1 MFLQIPRQTSYRLV
15 SSPAAE
21 ACFIILYNGLAGVGV
36 PACGVQS
43 LKDVRQDV
51 AVDNRGIH
59 RGTDVTRVATFEIHH
74 TGFIDR
80 DGRPTQALPPFAE
93 DRDTVVA
100 FYRAMVLTRTFDAKA
115 VAMQRTGRLG
125 TFASSLGQE
134 AIAVGVGAAMTAED
148 VLLPYAREY
157 GAQMLRGVTL
167 TELFLFW
174 GGDER
179 GNDFATPRQDF
190 PVTVPIATHVPH
202 AAGVAMAFKLR
213 GERRAA
219 VCLFGDGATSKG
231 EFYEGLNLA
240 GVWGVPAVFIVCNN
254 AWAISMPREGQTA
267 AETLAQKAIA
277 AGVSSEQV
285 DGNDVVA
292 VHAAMQGAL
301 ARARAGEGPH
311 LIEAITYRLA
321 DHTTA
326 DNASR
331 YRDDE
336 VVGAHWQEDPIKRVK
351 AYLVERLDW
360 TKAEEEAL
368 IASCTAEVEAA
379 AEQHLA
385 MPPAPVE
392 AIFDFMYAELP
403 ADLAVQRGALL
414 KERSGRG

>member
-1 MFLQIPRQTSYRLV
+1 
-15 SSPAAE
+15 
-21 ACFIILYNGLAGVGV
+21 
-36 PACGVQS
+36 
-43 LKDVRQDV
+43 
-51 AVDNRGIH
+51 
-59 RGTDVTRVATFEIHH
+59 VTRVASFEVHH

-80 DGRPTQALPPFAE
+80 DGRPTQAVPAFAA
-93 DRDTVVA
+93 DRDTMVA
-100 FYRAMVLTRTFDAKA
+100 LYRAMVLTRTFDAKA

-134 AIAVGVGAAMTAED
+134 AIAVGVGVAMSPED

-157 GAQMLRGVTL
+157 GTQLLRGVTL

-179 GNDFATPRQDF
+179 GNDFTTPRQDF

-231 EFYEGLNLA
+231 DFYEGLNLA
-240 GVWGVPAVFIVCNN
+240 GVWGVPAVFVVSNN
-254 AWAISMPREGQTA
+254 AWAISMPREKQTA

-277 AGVSSEQV
+277 AGVSCEQV

-292 VHAAMQGAL
+292 VRAAVERAL
-301 ARARAGEGPH
+301 TRAREGGGPH
-311 LIEAITYRLA
+311 LIEAITYRLG

-336 VVGAHWQEDPIKRVK
+336 AVGAHWQEDPIKRIK
-351 AYLVERLDW
+351 AYLVERLAWSKDD
-360 TKAEEEAL
+360 EEAL
-368 IASCTAEVEAA
+368 IASCSAEVEVA
-379 AEQHLA
+379 AEQYLA
-385 MPPAPVE
+385 TPPPPVE

-403 ADLAVQRGALL
+403 ADLAAQRAALIEETTQRG
-414 KERSGRG
+414 